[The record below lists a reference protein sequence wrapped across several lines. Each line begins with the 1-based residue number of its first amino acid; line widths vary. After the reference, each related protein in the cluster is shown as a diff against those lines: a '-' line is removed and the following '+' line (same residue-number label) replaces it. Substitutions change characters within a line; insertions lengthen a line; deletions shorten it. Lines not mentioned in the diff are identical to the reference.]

1 LRHRPIPPPSCHPLS
16 NPDFERL
23 KASRPRL
30 WASPKDSCLTCL
42 KRDGR
47 TYRWYADDDAGRR
60 TSDIVTYDC
69 HCSHQWLMHLW
80 FLNAGIP
87 LNYQRLGWDDV
98 KTVPQPVVD
107 QVMSYALQ
115 AARNIAAGRNLIL
128 WSKTPGTGKTLLLA
142 LLSKFLMANGF
153 QVHFSQFNEVID
165 LFTSSWRDKEEREQW
180 TRRVRN
186 VDVLAIDDW
195 GKENKGRIEM
205 VESMVDQIVR
215 SRVADA
221 APTVFT
227 TNLTPQEIQSGY
239 GVYAMSLLTEAA
251 DFIEVTGADY
261 RPARRELT
269 RQEADLGLA
278 RPITAV

>member
-1 LRHRPIPPPSCHPLS
+1 MPLS
-16 NPDFERL
+16 DADFNRL
-23 KASRPRL
+23 RAARPRL
-30 WASPKDSCLTCL
+30 WTSPKDTCLTCL
-42 KRDGR
+42 KQNGQ
-47 TYRWYADDDAGRR
+47 TYRWYADDTATGRR
-60 TSDIVTYDC
+60 TEEIATYEC
-69 HCSHQWLMHLW
+69 NCQQQWLMHLW

-98 KTVPQPVVD
+98 RTVPQAVVD
-107 QVMSYALQ
+107 QVMNYALQ
-115 AARNIAAGRNLIL
+115 AARNIAQGRNLVL
-128 WSKTPGTGKTLLLA
+128 WSKSPGTGKSLLLY

-153 QVHFSQFNEVID
+153 QVHSSQFNEVID
-165 LFTSSWRDKEEREQW
+165 LFTSSWRDKDEREQW

-195 GKENKGRIEM
+195 GKEHKGRIEM

-215 SRVADA
+215 SRVSDA
-221 APTVFT
+221 APTIFT
-227 TNLTPQEIQSGY
+227 TNLTPQEIQEGY

-251 DFIEVTGADY
+251 DFIEVTGTDF
-261 RPARRELT
+261 RPARRQLS